1 MRLAKRIVKVVGIIT
16 QNRGFKAPLEYRG
29 IYLSNSEKVSCH
41 GVFYY
46 LQCGKP
52 HIMSSVARIFANG
65 PTIKGG
71 CVSRRSIRAVSW
83 FFSQKMVPVQGGYGT
98 CFCRPGANLI
108 GGRTC
113 RGTNMIESSH
123 LSRYC
128 YFINSSGA
136 IAVQALRIC
145 HECRSKSK
153 NRDKQ
158 LTFIVR
164 VRRSSLLIIQIDYL

>member
-65 PTIKGG
+65 PAIKLVNVAERLQAGE
-71 CVSRRSIRAVSW
+71 
-83 FFSQKMVPVQGGYGT
+83 QD
-98 CFCRPGANLI
+98 L
-108 GGRTC
+108 
-113 RGTNMIESSH
+113 SST
-123 LSRYC
+123 LSC
-128 YFINSSGA
+128 
-136 IAVQALRIC
+136 L
-145 HECRSKSK
+145 
-153 NRDKQ
+153 
-158 LTFIVR
+158 
-164 VRRSSLLIIQIDYL
+164 